1 MAAVEKSDAAALAR
15 ELAALRTGAALSPLS
30 ERMVLAARGADRTT
44 FLQGMLST
52 DVAKLAPGQGT
63 HALLLT
69 EQGRVV
75 ADLCVLVLDD
85 AIWLDLPAS
94 SREHA
99 RTSLERFVVAD
110 DVELDELVLSGMALR
125 GPEADAVLATV
136 LGTDVGALPEGA
148 HVEVAYGGGRVRVAR
163 LAEFGARGF
172 HVWCVAEACEDAL
185 ALALLQAGAV
195 SVGPDASE
203 IFRIANGWAREG
215 VDYDA
220 QTLAAEI
227 PSLARAVS
235 YNKGCYLGQEVME
248 RIAARGHVNWL
259 LVRLTGEP
267 GAVLVPGA
275 AVRDGDAEVG
285 RVTSAAILPDSGR
298 PSALARVRATAAA
311 AGTRL
316 EPRGGTG
323 SAPGEVSAAPAAD

>member
-1 MAAVEKSDAAALAR
+1 MAAVETSGAALQR

-30 ERMVLAARGADRTT
+30 ERMVLAARGDDRTT
-44 FLQGMLST
+44 FLQGMLSN
-52 DVAKLAPGQGT
+52 DVAQLAPGQGT

-94 SREHA
+94 SRERV
-99 RTSLERFVVAD
+99 RTALERFVVAD
-110 DVELDELVLSGMALR
+110 DVEFDELSLSGMALR
-125 GPEADAVLATV
+125 GPGADAVLTTV
-136 LGTDVGALPEGA
+136 LGADVGALPEGA
-148 HVEVAYGGGRVRVAR
+148 HVEVPYGGGRIRVAR

-172 HVWCVAEACEDAL
+172 HVWCAAEACEDAL
-185 ALALLQAGAV
+185 AVALLEAGAV
-195 SVGPDASE
+195 SVGPDACE

-235 YNKGCYLGQEVME
+235 YRKGCYLGQEVME
-248 RIAARGHVNWL
+248 RVAARGHVNWL

-267 GAVLVPGA
+267 GATLVPGA
-275 AVRDGDAEVG
+275 VVRDGDTELG
-285 RVTSAAILPDSGR
+285 RVTSAAVLPDSGR
-298 PSALARVRATAAA
+298 PVALARIRASAAS

-316 EPRGGTG
+316 AALDGDRATTV
-323 SAPGEVSAAPAAD
+323 EVSATPAAD

>member
-1 MAAVEKSDAAALAR
+1 MAAVEKSDAALER
-15 ELAALRTGAALSPLS
+15 EVAALRTGAALSPLS

-44 FLQGMLST
+44 FLQGMLSN
-52 DVAKLAPGQGT
+52 DVAKLRPGQGA

-94 SREHA
+94 SRERV
-99 RTSLERFVVAD
+99 RTALERFVVAD
-110 DVELDELVLSGMALR
+110 DVEFDELALAGMALR
-125 GPEADAVLATV
+125 GPGADAVLARV
-136 LGTDVGALPEGA
+136 LGADVAALPEGA
-148 HVEVAYGGGRVRVAR
+148 HVEVAYEGGKARVAR

-172 HVWCVAEACEDAL
+172 HVWCASEDCEDSL
-185 ALALLQAGAV
+185 ALALLDAGAV
-195 SVGPDASE
+195 SVGPDACE

-259 LVRLTGEP
+259 LVRLTADPGVTLAP
-267 GAVLVPGA
+267 GAV
-275 AVRDGDAEVG
+275 VREGEAEVG
-285 RVTSAAILPDSGR
+285 RVTSAASLPDSAR
-298 PSALARVRATAAA
+298 PVALARVRATAASG
-311 AGTRL
+311 GTRL
-316 EPRGGTG
+316 AVLDGDR
-323 SAPGEVSAAPAAD
+323 SATVEVSATPLAD

>member
-1 MAAVEKSDAAALAR
+1 MAAVDKSDAAALAR

-30 ERMVLAARGADRTT
+30 ERMVLAARGGDRTT
-44 FLQGMLST
+44 FLQGMLSN

-94 SREHA
+94 SRERA
-99 RTSLERFVVAD
+99 RTSLERFIVAD
-110 DVELDELVLSGMALR
+110 DVELEELTLSGMALR
-125 GPEADAVLATV
+125 GPGADAVLASV

-148 HVEVAYGGGRVRVAR
+148 HVEVPYGGARVRVAR

-172 HVWCVAEACEDAL
+172 HVWCAAEACEDAL
-185 ALALLQAGAV
+185 AVALLEAGAV

-220 QTLAAEI
+220 QTLAAEV

-259 LVRLTGEP
+259 LVRLTGEK
-267 GAVLVPGA
+267 GGTLVPGA
-275 AVRDGDAEVG
+275 VVRDGEAEVG
-285 RVTSAAILPDSGR
+285 RVTSSAILPDSGC
-298 PSALARVRATAAA
+298 PVALARVRATAAA

-316 EPRGGTG
+316 AALDGDR
-323 SAPGEVSAAPAAD
+323 SATVEVSSTPAAE

>member
-1 MAAVEKSDAAALAR
+1 MAAVEKPDAAAVER

-30 ERMVLAARGADRTT
+30 ERMVLAARGADRAT
-44 FLQGMLST
+44 FLQGMLSNE
-52 DVAKLAPGQGT
+52 VVKLEPGHGT

-75 ADLCVLVLDD
+75 ADLCVLVLES

-94 SREHA
+94 SRERVRMA
-99 RTSLERFVVAD
+99 LERFVVAD
-110 DVELDELVLSGMALR
+110 DVEFDELSLSGMALR
-125 GPEADAVLATV
+125 GPGAEAVLVEV
-136 LGTDVGALPEGA
+136 LGAGVGTLAEGA
-148 HVEVAYGGGRVRVAR
+148 HVEVPRGGVSVRVAR

-172 HVWCVAEACEDAL
+172 HIWSAEEDCEDAL
-185 ALALLQAGAV
+185 ALELLGGGAV

-203 IFRIANGWAREG
+203 VFRIANGWAREG

-235 YNKGCYLGQEVME
+235 YRKGCYLGQEVME
-248 RIAARGHVNWL
+248 RIAARGHVNWR

-267 GAVLVPGA
+267 GAVLTPGTPL
-275 AVRDGDAEVG
+275 RDGDTEVG
-285 RVTSAAILPDSGR
+285 RVTCAAVLPDSGR
-298 PSALARVRATAAA
+298 PIGLARVRATAASD
-311 AGTRL
+311 GTRL
-316 EPRGGTG
+316 VALDGDRPVTV
-323 SAPGEVSAAPAAD
+323 EVTATPAAE

>member
-1 MAAVEKSDAAALAR
+1 MAAVEKSDAAALER

-30 ERMVLAARGADRTT
+30 ERMVLAARGTDRTS
-44 FLQGMLST
+44 FLQGMLSN

-69 EQGRVV
+69 EQGKIV

-85 AIWLDLPAS
+85 AIWLDLPTS
-94 SREHA
+94 SRERV
-99 RTSLERFVVAD
+99 RTALERFVVAD
-110 DVELDELVLSGMALR
+110 DVELDELTLPGMALR
-125 GPEADAVLATV
+125 GPGADAVLAQV
-136 LGTDVGALPEGA
+136 LGADVAALPEGA
-148 HVEVAYGGGRVRVAR
+148 HVEVGYGGGNVRVAR

-172 HVWCVAEACEDAL
+172 HAWCASEDCEDAL
-185 ALALLQAGAV
+185 ALALLDAGAV
-195 SVGPDASE
+195 SVGPDACE
-203 IFRIANGWAREG
+203 VFRIANGWAREG

-267 GAVLVPGA
+267 GATIAPGA
-275 AVRDGDAEVG
+275 AVRDGESEVG
-285 RVTSAAILPDSGR
+285 RVTSAAVVPDSRR
-298 PSALARVRATAAA
+298 PVALARVRAAAA
-311 AGTRL
+311 SAGARL
-316 EPRGGTG
+316 AVLDGDRSSTV
-323 SAPGEVSAAPAAD
+323 EVAATPAAG